1 MVFRVVLALGIA
13 YGLGCLASGYW
24 LVRLRTGHDLR
35 HLGSGSTGATNAGRV
50 LGRAGFILTM
60 LLDMGKGA
68 GAIGCSIVLGLPPT
82 GLAYTLLAVVLGH
95 VFPAQLGFR
104 GGKGLAAGFGALA
117 VYEWRLAALVLALA
131 GGLALLTRQ
140 VTLSLM
146 AALLAVPWLAVS
158 LHRTF
163 AEAVGLALAVMV
175 IIVAHRINIVKAW
188 QTLPGRRRAG

>member
-1 MVFRVVLALGIA
+1 MALRVVLALGIA

-35 HLGSGSTGATNAGRV
+35 SLGSGSTGATNAGRV

-68 GAIGCSIVLGLPPT
+68 GALGCGLVLGLPPA
-82 GLAYTLLAVVLGH
+82 GLAYALLAVVLGH
-95 VFPAQLGFR
+95 VFPVQLGFR

-117 VYEWRLAALVLALA
+117 VYEWRLAALVLVLA

-146 AALLAVPWLAVS
+146 TVLLVVPWLAIS
-158 LHRTF
+158 LHRTS
-163 AEAVGLALAVMV
+163 AEAIGLALAVTV

-188 QTLPGRRRAG
+188 QALPGRG